1 MIKKNT
7 KQKQI
12 VRTLIYIG
20 LTLVTAWFI
29 YTVYKRQEFA
39 IEPFADINNTKT
51 YGNIISD
58 MSGLKSAK
66 TYTEATKQIIRLP
79 GRFKLT
85 GFRVNGVILGQVTVS
100 NTTVWLFTQSPV
112 VLFNDITESDI
123 QPITIDKKPYYAFK
137 DNATLE
143 SVYPGTGENII
154 ELGNEPVKY
163 VAFTK
168 YIAPTFKLA
177 LVDNEVDINNPEKHV
192 NILINNS
199 GELALNKDYMSY
211 EQFDNADKTAKYVGS
226 ILIISQSYVDELT
239 TRPVYLTGWC
249 IYGLA
254 PYAPSWS
261 DYAVMNKLNGAAQ
274 QLSAKTT
281 NINLV
286 DNKKVYYLELVNGNN
301 SLGSAPTEYNITVQ
315 YKNKLDNLT
324 NIYNVNGPVQ
334 RGFANTSGYIFLD
347 EPIIASL
354 LTINTAFANTA
365 SVSMNVYGVNASQK
379 DENLFK
385 LEQGKYDPQGMIIE
399 GQKCPNVGQMMQ
411 KQLQAQQICEALEQK
426 DRIRNKKA
434 SYERDKAYLK
444 KLAEQDGEL
453 KQLANKI
460 TGLIEK
466 KNTRIRE
473 SNISGDAQKLDAELE
488 KIQAIRREAEEYMKT
503 PNVAA
508 LDINVNLEPDL
519 DLDYIKKNINV

>member
-1 MIKKNT
+1 MTKKNT
-7 KQKQI
+7 KLKQT

-20 LTLVTAWFI
+20 LSLVTVWFI

-51 YGNIISD
+51 YGNIISN
-58 MSGLKSAK
+58 MLGLKSGK

-79 GRFKLT
+79 GRVKLT
-85 GFRVNGVILGQVTVS
+85 GFRVNGVILEQVTVA
-100 NTTVWLFTQSPV
+100 NTSVWLFTQSPV
-112 VLFNDITESDI
+112 VLFNDITASDI
-123 QPITIDKKPYYAFK
+123 QTVPNANRTYYAFK
-137 DNATLE
+137 DRAKLE
-143 SVYPGTGENII
+143 VLYPGTGENIT
-154 ELGNEPVKY
+154 ELGSAPVKY

-177 LVDNEVDINNPEKHV
+177 LVDNEVDVNNPEKHV
-192 NILINNS
+192 NVLIDNS
-199 GELALNKDYMSY
+199 GELALNNDYMGY
-211 EQFDNADKTAKYVGS
+211 EQFDNTDKTAKYAGR
-226 ILIISQSYVDELT
+226 ILIISQSYADGLT
-239 TRPVYLTGWC
+239 TRPVYLTGWR

-254 PYAPSWS
+254 PYAPSWA
-261 DYAVMNKLNGAAQ
+261 DYAVMNKLNDTAQ
-274 QLSAKTT
+274 TLSAKSTS
-281 NINLV
+281 INLV
-286 DNKKVYYLELVNGNN
+286 DNKKVYYLEFVDNN
-301 SLGSAPTEYNITVQ
+301 SLGSTPTEYNITIQ

-347 EPIIASL
+347 EPVIASL
-354 LTINTAFANTA
+354 LIVNTSFPSTLA
-365 SVSMNVYGVNASQK
+365 VKMNICGVNATQK

-411 KQLQAQQICEALEQK
+411 KQLQAQQICEAMEQK

-444 KLAEQDGEL
+444 KLAEQDGDL
-453 KQLANKI
+453 KQLAGKI

-466 KNTRIRE
+466 KNAIIRE
-473 SNISGDAQKLDAELE
+473 SSISGDAQKLDAELE

-503 PNVAA
+503 QNVAA
-508 LDINVNLEPDL
+508 LDVNVKLEPDL
-519 DLDYIKKNINV
+519 DLDYIKKNISV